1 MLTIFVVVFL
11 LLIRYVFNKRIEKKK
26 KEGRE
31 SNGLISYNSHQ

>member
-26 KEGRE
+26 KKGE
-31 SNGLISYNSHQ
+31 NLMA

>member
-26 KEGRE
+26 KGRE